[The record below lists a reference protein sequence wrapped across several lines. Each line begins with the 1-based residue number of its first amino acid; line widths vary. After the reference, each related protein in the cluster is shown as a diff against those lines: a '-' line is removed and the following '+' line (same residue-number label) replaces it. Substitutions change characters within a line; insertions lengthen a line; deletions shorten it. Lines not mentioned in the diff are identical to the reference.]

1 MPGVRIDK
9 NYCKGCE
16 LCIQVCPTHILE
28 MSKDINL
35 KGYLYARLKE
45 PTYCI
50 GCQLCAIMCPDVAIK
65 IESHGTRFVL
75 FE

>member
-1 MPGVRIDK
+1 MPGVKIDI

-16 LCIQVCPTHILE
+16 LCVQVCPTHILE
-28 MSKDINL
+28 MSKEINL
-35 KGYLYARLKE
+35 KGYFYARLNE
-45 PTYCI
+45 PTHCI

-65 IESHGTRFVL
+65 VQSHGTRFVL